1 MHINGIAHRAL
12 HPGSIFFVRKGNFT
26 KLKIGNFE
34 SMVMLTEEEQLKDM
48 YKTPRFNDE
57 KDAKERQSIFMF
69 HGISYYKV
77 QESARILD
85 DNLVNEIEEKIKR
98 YMAPE
103 LLNQEIYDQKVDIW
117 SAGVI
122 FYQLLT
128 GKLPFSED
136 KFDPDFGL
144 LDKYPDCIKDLLPK
158 MLEVDP
164 ENRSYI
170 IELLETIDKID
181 KYINMGNSNIDNGN
195 ITININYKISN
206 YSNIE
211 IEDSKNEPSI

>member
-1 MHINGIAHRAL
+1 MHSNGIAHRAL
-12 HPGSIFFVRKGNFT
+12 HPGSIFFVKKGNFT

-34 SMVMLTEEEQLKDM
+34 SMVMLTEEDELKDM
-48 YKTPRFNDE
+48 YTTPRFNEE
-57 KDAKERQSIFMF
+57 KEEKKRRSIFMF

-77 QESARILD
+77 QEAARILD
-85 DNLVNEIEEKIKR
+85 DNLVNEIDEGIKP

-103 LLNQEIYDQKVDIW
+103 LLDQEIYDQKVDIW

-128 GKLPFSED
+128 GKLPYSDD

-144 LDKYPDCIKDLLPK
+144 LDKYPDIITDLLPK

-164 ENRSYI
+164 DNRSYI
-170 IELLETIDKID
+170 NELLETLDKID
-181 KYINMGNSNIDNGN
+181 KYIIVGNSRIENGN
-195 ITININYKISN
+195 FLK
-206 YSNIE
+206 
-211 IEDSKNEPSI
+211 